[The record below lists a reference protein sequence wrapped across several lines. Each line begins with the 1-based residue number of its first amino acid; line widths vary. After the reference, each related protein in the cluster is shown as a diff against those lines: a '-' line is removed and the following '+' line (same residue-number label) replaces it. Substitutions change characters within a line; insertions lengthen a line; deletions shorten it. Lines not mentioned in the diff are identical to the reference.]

1 MTTAAS
7 PARWRNLVGVF
18 GLLRFWIVLAA
29 LAAALSLVAPAS
41 AAPPP
46 IEAYGK
52 RPAVEQISLSPSGQ
66 RYAFIAVL
74 DEKRTLAVA
83 AADGKSVLYAADVGK
98 AKVLAV
104 QWVGEDHIL
113 VEISHTVPL
122 GMDFDVAKAEFATF
136 ISVNVKTKKA
146 TGIFEGLTAVSDIV
160 EGLYGTAQVDGHWYG
175 YFGGITYGTG
185 RDPSQTYLEHMW
197 PDLYR
202 VDLDS
207 GAIDL
212 VAHGSEVA
220 DDWLVGPD
228 GKVIARTS
236 YNEQGGRWE
245 VRVGAFGGRLL
256 ASGKSGLTSV
266 ASLDRGRTPDSIVID
281 EPNGDSNFWH
291 ELKLSGEA
299 TPDTPADETVSNIL
313 LDPVTHQWVGKVVRG
328 DQPTPTFFDPV
339 ADGRAR
345 GALKA
350 FPGLSTR
357 LVSFTPDLGR
367 MIIETSGTGDPGTY
381 WLVDIE
387 THRADPIGDE
397 YPGVGLDAVG
407 TVRMVDWKAAD
418 GLALHGVLSLP
429 AGRDPKALPVVVM
442 PHGGPEARDY
452 PVFDWWAQL
461 FASRGY
467 AVFQPNFRGSSGYGI
482 EFRDAGFGQWGRKMQ
497 TDISDGLAAL
507 ATQGI
512 VDPKRACIVGWS
524 YGGYA
529 AEAGITVQNGLYR
542 CAVSMAGVS
551 DPEGMISYS
560 RRRSGGEETLEVRYW
575 KAFLGVTSDWHNDLN
590 TISPVKLAARADAP
604 ILLVHGTDDTT
615 VPIEQSQ
622 AFERALKAAGKPVE
636 FITLPHADHWLLQ
649 DDSRLIMAK
658 ASLDFVLRH
667 NPPDPEPAPAPKPK
681 P

>member
-1 MTTAAS
+1 M
-7 PARWRNLVGVF
+7 
-18 GLLRFWIVLAA
+18 
-29 LAAALSLVAPAS
+29 
-41 AAPPP
+41 
-46 IEAYGK
+46 
-52 RPAVEQISLSPSGQ
+52 
-66 RYAFIAVL
+66 
-74 DEKRTLAVA
+74 
-83 AADGKSVLYAADVGK
+83 
-98 AKVLAV
+98 
-104 QWVGEDHIL
+104 
-113 VEISHTVPL
+113 
-122 GMDFDVAKAEFATF
+122 
-136 ISVNVKTKKA
+136 
-146 TGIFEGLTAVSDIV
+146 
-160 EGLYGTAQVDGHWYG
+160 
-175 YFGGITYGTG
+175 
-185 RDPSQTYLEHMW
+185 
-197 PDLYR
+197 
-202 VDLDS
+202 
-207 GAIDL
+207 
-212 VAHGSEVA
+212 
-220 DDWLVGPD
+220 
-228 GKVIARTS
+228 
-236 YNEQGGRWE
+236 
-245 VRVGAFGGRLL
+245 
-256 ASGKSGLTSV
+256 
-266 ASLDRGRTPDSIVID
+266 
-281 EPNGDSNFWH
+281 
-291 ELKLSGEA
+291 KLSGEA

>member
-1 MTTAAS
+1 MTTPAP
-7 PARWRNLVGVF
+7 PARWRNFTGVF
-18 GLLRFWIVLAA
+18 RLLRFWIVLAA
-29 LAAALSLVAPAS
+29 LAAALSLAAPVS

-52 RPAVEQISLSPSGQ
+52 RPAVEEMSLSPSGQ
-66 RYAFIAVL
+66 RYAFIAVV
-74 DEKRTLAVA
+74 DDTRTLAAVT
-83 AADGKSVLYAADVGK
+83 ADGKSVLYAAPVGK
-98 AKVLAV
+98 AKVV
-104 QWVGEDHIL
+104 SVRWVGEDHIL
-113 VEISHTVPL
+113 VEVSHTVPL
-122 GMDFDVAKAEFATF
+122 GLDFDVAKGEFSTVV
-136 ISVNVKTKKA
+136 SVNLKTKKA
-146 TGIFEGLTAVSDIV
+146 IGIFEHKPSVSNIV
-160 EGLYGTAQVDGHWYG
+160 EGLHGTAQLGEHWYG
-175 YFGGITYGTG
+175 YFGGITYGTD
-185 RDPSQTYLEHMW
+185 RDPSHTFLDHMW
-197 PDLYR
+197 ADLYR

-207 GAIDL
+207 GDITL
-212 VAHGSEVA
+212 VAHGSEIA

-228 GKVIARTS
+228 GQIIARTS
-236 YNEQGGRWE
+236 YDEKNGRWE
-245 VRVGAFGGRLL
+245 VRAGAFGGRLL

-281 EPNGDSNFWH
+281 EPSGDANFWQ
-291 ELKLSGEA
+291 ELKLSGKA
-299 TPDTPADETVSNIL
+299 TADTPADDTVSNIL
-313 LDPVTHQWVGKVVRG
+313 LDPVTHQWVGKIVRG

-339 ADGRAR
+339 ADGRVR

-357 LVSFTPDLGR
+357 LVSFTPDLGQ

-387 THRADPIGDE
+387 THKADPIGNE
-397 YPGVGLDAVG
+397 YPGVDLDAVG

-507 ATQGI
+507 AAQGI

-529 AEAGITVQNGLYR
+529 AEAGVTVQNGLYR
-542 CAVSMAGVS
+542 CAVSMAGVA
-551 DPEGMISYS
+551 DPEGMIRYS
-560 RRRSGGEETLEVRYW
+560 REKSAGGDTSEIRYW

-622 AFERALKAAGKPVE
+622 AFERALKGAGKPVD

-649 DDSRLIMAK
+649 DDSRMIMAK
-658 ASLDFVLRH
+658 ASLDFVLSH
-667 NPPDPEPAPAPKPK
+667 NPPDPEPDPAAKP
-681 P
+681 

>member
-667 NPPDPEPAPAPKPK
+667 NPPDPEPAPAPKP
-681 P
+681 